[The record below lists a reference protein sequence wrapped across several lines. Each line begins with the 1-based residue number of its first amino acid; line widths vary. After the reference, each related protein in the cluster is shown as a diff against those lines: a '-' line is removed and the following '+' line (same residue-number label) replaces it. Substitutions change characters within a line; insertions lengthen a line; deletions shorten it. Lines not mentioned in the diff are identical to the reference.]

1 MVIAHFSLNLPLLCH
16 RQQNDMNF
24 LTILTIA
31 AGLSMDAFAVSVC
44 KGISI
49 KKPDW
54 KQAVTA
60 GLWFGVFQAAM
71 PLAGYYAGL
80 GFINVISSW
89 DHWIAFFLL
98 FLIGVNMLREGMSD
112 LKKEGDEVK
121 DYDANNSLSFKNML
135 VCAIATSIDAL
146 AVGVSFIAFE
156 NIDIWAVAAVIGT
169 VTFAMSVIGILA
181 GSKIGSK
188 FAGKAQIAGGV
199 ILIIIGIKILLEH
212 LLGI

>member
-1 MVIAHFSLNLPLLCH
+1 
-16 RQQNDMNF
+16 MNF

-49 KKPDW
+49 KRPNL

-71 PLAGYYAGL
+71 PLTGYYAGL

-98 FLIGVNMLREGMSD
+98 FLIGANMLREGISD
-112 LKKEGDEVK
+112 LKKKGDGIG
-121 DYDANNSLSFKNML
+121 DYDTNNSLSFKNML

-156 NIDIWAVAAVIGT
+156 NLNIWAVVSVIGI
-169 VTFAMSVIGILA
+169 VTFVMSVVGILA
-181 GSKIGSK
+181 GSRIGSK
-188 FAGKAQIAGGV
+188 FAGKAKVAGGV
-199 ILIIIGIKILLEH
+199 ILILIGIKILLEH
-212 LLGI
+212 LLAS